1 MFLLLQASYKKV
13 MEDRIK
19 QMIEEINPYVE
30 FDKETCLMEEEVL
43 DSVSL
48 LLLITELETEFEIEI
63 PLKEVTEEN
72 VRNIISIAELIKR
85 LQA

>member
-1 MFLLLQASYKKV
+1 

-30 FDKETCLMEEEVL
+30 FDKVTCLMEEEVL

-48 LLLITELETEFEIEI
+48 LLLITELEAEFEIEI
-63 PLKEVTEEN
+63 PLKEVTEDN
-72 VRNIISIAELIKR
+72 VRNIISIVELIKR
-85 LQA
+85 LQAQTGTK